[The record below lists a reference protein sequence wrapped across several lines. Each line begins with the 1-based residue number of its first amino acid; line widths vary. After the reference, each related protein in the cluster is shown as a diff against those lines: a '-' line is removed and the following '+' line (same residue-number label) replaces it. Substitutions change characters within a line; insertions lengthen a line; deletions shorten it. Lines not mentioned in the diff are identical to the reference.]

1 MASDSVV
8 REAVRAHAAFR
19 TDAIKIWYIMP
30 PEPPDTA
37 RVQALVRATV
47 EEAHRLHL
55 RVIVH
60 ATGLWE
66 AKDAIRAGADVLVHS
81 VSDKPVDDEFLELA
95 RSHKVVYITTI
106 TVIEG
111 YLAAGQG
118 TVDGRLYPL
127 ACADSASR
135 ALVASGPVH
144 PPHGKAWWTDTTV
157 IRQSDEE
164 RARAEANAKRVQD
177 AGITLAAGTDAGNPG
192 TLHGPSFYREL
203 ALLADAG
210 LTPMEVLVAATRN
223 AARAMG
229 REAELGT
236 IENGKAADLVALGA
250 DPLADVRNYQRVR
263 WVMKGGVMSFT
274 ATAAR

>member
-1 MASDSVV
+1 M
-8 REAVRAHAAFR
+8 
-19 TDAIKIWYIMP
+19 
-30 PEPPDTA
+30 
-37 RVQALVRATV
+37 
-47 EEAHRLHL
+47 
-55 RVIVH
+55 H

-144 PPHGKAWWTDTTV
+144 PSHGKAWWTDTTV

-164 RARAEANAKRVQD
+164 RARAQANAKRVQD

-236 IENGKAADLVALGA
+236 IEIGKAADLVALGA
-250 DPLADVRNYQRVR
+250 DPLADVRELPAGAVGDEGWRHELHRDRGTVSRTKRGPNRHVPAFSPGSR
-263 WVMKGGVMSFT
+263 SHVPSISF
-274 ATAAR
+274 